1 MVLVVGLLGSVV
13 SADADAGG
21 GPDAL
26 ARLSACVGPAA
37 ATDSDFSDVEDRGEL
52 KAAIDCLAY
61 YGITVG
67 TGDGTTFSPQ
77 AFVSRWQMALFVRRA
92 ASAAGVE
99 LPDAADA
106 GFDDVGGVGSE
117 AAEAIGVLAAA
128 GIMPGITES
137 AFEPDALVTR
147 RDMAV
152 LLVAFVAAAD
162 PGLVRIGDDAQ
173 VLVAGAAPQDPFEDL
188 SAETGR
194 HAASIAAVYELGI
207 TQGTTATT
215 FSPARRVTRAQM
227 ARFITRALGHTNARP
242 RGVSAQLDADTLV
255 VSVRDD
261 DLRPLP
267 DARVGLFWVPARTHS
282 TAIAA
287 DGACTPAAGAL
298 RQHQTA
304 CEITATSPQTDTR
317 GNIRITL
324 PPQHGDTVI
333 WAWTGQHGDTFNINT
348 HQHTQIQTPTQQPQT
363 TGGTST
369 NPPPSTG
376 GTSTNPR
383 PSTGGTST
391 NPRPSTTTTQPDI
404 QDPSTLVTSVEYP
417 LEDDPLVTEQQQ
429 VQVSNKPAQG
439 KPTITGIPPRAGRV
453 VHVYTDEITDGD
465 GLPWNLR
472 RHAQFQWIRVDD
484 NDEETPIPDA
494 TSVFYVPTGDDI
506 GNRIKVRARF
516 RDFGENQESLDS
528 DLTDT
533 VRTWNREARGYL
545 TISGTGQVG
554 ETLHVSTAHVS
565 DPDGLDNAT
574 FRYEWIFTFRRGEH
588 PNRSIHTSEA
598 SYTLTPEDRGA
609 YILVHATFTDDG
621 GNLEVQRVSGGHGPI
636 AEMPDQDPV
645 GEPTVIGTLR
655 VGEMLTMSTDNIA
668 DANGLDYAEYV
679 TIWRRINIWTG
690 NFTATVQRDSYT
702 YTITNE
708 DVGHSIRAIV
718 GFYDDDYNWEWVFGT
733 PTETVTTGEP
743 NQAAS
748 GRPTITSQMIS
759 AEDVDF
765 LRRFVAVI
773 GQRLT
778 VSTAG
783 ITDGNGLPNS
793 GITNGTNGNYYWFM
807 VDGSEA
813 GAPVTSSYYYPAE
826 SDRGKQ
832 IKLRVTFTDDD
843 GHRET
848 VESEAFTIPAS

>member
-1 MVLVVGLLGSVV
+1 M
-13 SADADAGG
+13 
-21 GPDAL
+21 
-26 ARLSACVGPAA
+26 
-37 ATDSDFSDVEDRGEL
+37 
-52 KAAIDCLAY
+52 
-61 YGITVG
+61 G

-117 AAEAIGVLAAA
+117 AAEAIGALAAA

-261 DLRPLP
+261 DLRPLT

-348 HQHTQIQTPTQQPQT
+348 HQHTQIQTPIQQPQT

-369 NPPPSTG
+369 NPSPSTG
-376 GTSTNPR
+376 GTSTNPS

-391 NPRPSTTTTQPDI
+391 NPSPSTGGTQTTDSTTTTQPDI
-404 QDPSTLVTSVEYP
+404 QDPSTLVEYP

-574 FRYEWIFTFRRGEH
+574 FRYEWDLHVQARRASKSEHPHVRGELH
-588 PNRSIHTSEA
+588 PHT
-598 SYTLTPEDRGA
+598 RGPRR
-609 YILVHATFTDDG
+609 LHLG
-621 GNLEVQRVSGGHGPI
+621 LCNLH
-636 AEMPDQDPV
+636 
-645 GEPTVIGTLR
+645 
-655 VGEMLTMSTDNIA
+655 
-668 DANGLDYAEYV
+668 
-679 TIWRRINIWTG
+679 RR
-690 NFTATVQRDSYT
+690 
-702 YTITNE
+702 
-708 DVGHSIRAIV
+708 
-718 GFYDDDYNWEWVFGT
+718 
-733 PTETVTTGEP
+733 
-743 NQAAS
+743 
-748 GRPTITSQMIS
+748 
-759 AEDVDF
+759 
-765 LRRFVAVI
+765 RR
-773 GQRLT
+773 Q
-778 VSTAG
+778 S
-783 ITDGNGLPNS
+783 
-793 GITNGTNGNYYWFM
+793 
-807 VDGSEA
+807 
-813 GAPVTSSYYYPAE
+813 
-826 SDRGKQ
+826 
-832 IKLRVTFTDDD
+832 
-843 GHRET
+843 
-848 VESEAFTIPAS
+848 